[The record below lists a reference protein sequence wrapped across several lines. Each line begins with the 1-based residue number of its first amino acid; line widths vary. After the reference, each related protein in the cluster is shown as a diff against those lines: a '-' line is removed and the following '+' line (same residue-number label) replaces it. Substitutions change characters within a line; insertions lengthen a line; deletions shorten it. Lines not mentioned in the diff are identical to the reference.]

1 MSVKPSRKSSR
12 RAITIGHGLT
22 VIAASAQFTGAHTG
36 SGVGVSI
43 GAVSVVKYVDGVGL
57 GLSVGVGL
65 GVAVGLGLGAG
76 GSTGRGLGGRTGGGG
91 GGALVGIGTVGPV

>member
-1 MSVKPSRKSSR
+1 MTSGP
-12 RAITIGHGLT
+12 GLT
-22 VIAASAQFTGAHTG
+22 AIAAIAASAQFTGAHTG

-65 GVAVGLGLGAG
+65 GVAVGAGLGFGAG
-76 GSTGRGLGGRTGGGG
+76 GSDGRGFGGRTGGGG
-91 GGALVGIGTVGPV
+91 GGVLVGIGTVGPL